1 MFLLPFSVISNIC
14 SYILFLCTGVKF
26 EATQGPYFK
35 RADAL
40 AQSISIPATNSSS
53 VKDIFQTFTN
63 HITADIVQETQCIY
77 LFDIDGDKWILD
89 LKNGTGAIKQV
100 DEYIDE
106 DVKMTI
112 GENVMTDIC
121 TGKLNATAAF
131 MSGKLK
137 IKGDLQKAMKL
148 EKLIS
153 KLTVNSKL

>member
-1 MFLLPFSVISNIC
+1 MYFLL
-14 SYILFLCTGVKF
+14 LCTGTKF
-26 EATQGPYFK
+26 EVTQGPYFK
-35 RADAL
+35 RADAI
-40 AQSISIPATNSSS
+40 AQSITIPATNSSS

-63 HITADIVQETQCIY
+63 HITANIVQKTQCVY

-100 DEYIDE
+100 DEYIGE
-106 DVKMTI
+106 DVKMTM
-112 GENVMTDIC
+112 GESVMIDMC
-121 TGKLNATAAF
+121 TGKLNTTAAF